1 MEMWG
6 DVWRCVEMCGDVWR
20 CVEMC
25 GDVYVWR
32 CVEMCGD
39 GAPSCR
45 ARTGATTRDATE
57 LCASPPGESGAAECL
72 LFGVPADC
80 LCPLSLGEAL
90 GDVIEEL
97 EEWR

>member
-1 MEMWG
+1 MWG
-6 DVWRCVEMCGDVWR
+6 DVGRCVEMW
-20 CVEMC
+20 
-25 GDVYVWR
+25 
-32 CVEMCGD
+32 GD

-80 LCPLSLGEAL
+80 LCPLSLGARLSLGEAL
-90 GDVIEEL
+90 GDAIEEL
-97 EEWR
+97 EECR